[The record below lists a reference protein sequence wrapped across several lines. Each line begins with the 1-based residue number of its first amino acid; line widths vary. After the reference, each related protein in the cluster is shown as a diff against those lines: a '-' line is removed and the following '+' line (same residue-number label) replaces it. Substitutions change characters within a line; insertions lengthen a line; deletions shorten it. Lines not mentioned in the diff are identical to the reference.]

1 MKNEG
6 GEEMKLDTLSE
17 KFLEKVVSAY
27 WFACDE
33 QKRAVL
39 PSDLTSVPWVS
50 DLLDEQFELALRI
63 EADVEGWDMAR
74 QKY

>member
-1 MKNEG
+1 
-6 GEEMKLDTLSE
+6 MKLDKLAE
-17 KFLEKVVSAY
+17 KFVEKVVSAY
-27 WFACDE
+27 WSACDE

-39 PSDLTSVPWVS
+39 PSSLTTVTWLT
-50 DLLDEQFELALRI
+50 DLLDEQFEIALRI